1 MDGWESLLDFSGI
14 TNQDIKEILNRDE
27 NGKWHDVIHSDHSDA
42 ARRAILRLYT
52 LETPLYR
59 TLNKAN
65 SCRDERAIP
74 TLGPYARLLHM
85 AVYKGTDDN
94 LKKRKEITW
103 KDSYGEDRLTLYRGL
118 GLPEEAIKTY
128 REFMEAKGNSKGF
141 SFTSFMSTST
151 DKNIALEFAY
161 MG

>member
-14 TNQDIKEILNRDE
+14 TNQDIKEIIKYFNCKT
-27 NGKWHDVIHSDHSDA
+27 GKKEFPVHSDHSDA

-74 TLGPYARLLHM
+74 TLGPYATLLH
-85 AVYKGTDDN
+85 
-94 LKKRKEITW
+94 
-103 KDSYGEDRLTLYRGL
+103 
-118 GLPEEAIKTY
+118 
-128 REFMEAKGNSKGF
+128 
-141 SFTSFMSTST
+141 FTV
-151 DKNIALEFAY
+151 
-161 MG
+161 

>member
-14 TNQDIKEILNRDE
+14 TNQDIKEIIDHYE
-27 NGKWHDVIHSDHSDA
+27 NGKYVDPVHSDHSDA

-74 TLGPYARLLHM
+74 TLGPYAWLLYET
-85 AVYKGTDDN
+85 VRIPSEDN
-94 LKKRKEITW
+94 KKKQ
-103 KDSYGEDRLTLYRGL
+103 
-118 GLPEEAIKTY
+118 
-128 REFMEAKGNSKGF
+128 FSKC
-141 SFTSFMSTST
+141 
-151 DKNIALEFAY
+151 K
-161 MG
+161 